1 MGGYAS
7 FPICIAATIL
17 KIKFIIYENNLIIG
31 KANKYLLP
39 FARQIFVS
47 YRELEGIPEKFN
59 YKIREI
65 GNIINKTII
74 NYNQNQ
80 KKIRDNKKIK
90 ILILGGSQAAKIFAE
105 TLPNIF
111 KRCSNEGVS
120 LEIFQHC
127 MQNQEKQLS
136 LFYKKAKIKFE
147 TFTFSENLI
156 EYFSKVNLAITRSG
170 ASILA
175 ELTNCNIPFVS
186 VPLPTAADNHQLK
199 NAIYYQQKNYSFLI
213 EEKDLKTELYSLI
226 KEIYNNNEL
235 LENIIN
241 KQRQHSDKN
250 VYNNIN
256 ENLKNTFNEKIN
268 LGQNEII
275 HFVGIGGIGMSGLA
289 QIMNNMGFKIQG
301 SDQIKNKNTISCS
314 KFGIKV
320 FIGHSR
326 KNVKNATTVVR
337 SSAIKNNNIEIKYS
351 KQKKIPIYKRA
362 DVLSDVV
369 SFKKNIIIT
378 GSHGKTTTT
387 SLIAKILSDQKLDP
401 TIINGGVINS
411 FKSNAK
417 LGKGDWAILEADES
431 DGSFLKLPINY
442 SSIVTNLDHE
452 HMDYYKNFKNLE
464 NSFIKFIEKTPLTGK
479 SIICLDDKNLREKS
493 LLKLK
498 IKIF

>member
-1 MGGYAS
+1 MSKKIKTIIAIGGTGGHVFPGLHLGEHLEKSGHFVEYVTDKRGYKFLNRFNNLIIKILPSSRLSKKNIFIYFLSLMAILYSVLRSIIFLLFNRPKIIFGMGGYAS

-136 LFYKKAKIKFE
+136 LFYKEAKIKFE

-256 ENLKNTFNEKIN
+256 KNLKNTFNEKN
-268 LGQNEII
+268 
-275 HFVGIGGIGMSGLA
+275 
-289 QIMNNMGFKIQG
+289 
-301 SDQIKNKNTISCS
+301 
-314 KFGIKV
+314 
-320 FIGHSR
+320 
-326 KNVKNATTVVR
+326 
-337 SSAIKNNNIEIKYS
+337 
-351 KQKKIPIYKRA
+351 
-362 DVLSDVV
+362 
-369 SFKKNIIIT
+369 
-378 GSHGKTTTT
+378 
-387 SLIAKILSDQKLDP
+387 
-401 TIINGGVINS
+401 
-411 FKSNAK
+411 
-417 LGKGDWAILEADES
+417 
-431 DGSFLKLPINY
+431 
-442 SSIVTNLDHE
+442 
-452 HMDYYKNFKNLE
+452 
-464 NSFIKFIEKTPLTGK
+464 
-479 SIICLDDKNLREKS
+479 
-493 LLKLK
+493 
-498 IKIF
+498 